1 MEFIDLSQDIYQDMM
16 VYPGH
21 SKTALWQHATHE
33 ETSERFDG
41 GFSFQ
46 TLAFT
51 MNDNGPTH
59 VDSFSHLDPGEG
71 ALTIDQMPLMM
82 FYGPAVCLDVSHVP
96 PRSDITADHLRAAN
110 EASAVPVSRG
120 DIMLLH
126 TADWNRHG
134 GTRAYLTEF
143 PGIGESGAGWIVSE
157 GIKTFGV
164 DSPTPDNPASRIYPC
179 HMMCRRS
186 GITHFENLANLDKV
200 LNRRFTFAG
209 FPLKLRGAHGG
220 PTRAVAIIETDG
232 A

>member
-21 SKTALWQHATHE
+21 SKTAMWQHATHE

-59 VDSFSHLDPGEG
+59 VDSFSHLDPSPG
-71 ALTIDQMPLMM
+71 AWTIDQMPLEM
-82 FYGPAVCLDVSHVP
+82 FYGPAVCLDVSHVDP
-96 PRSDITADHLRAAN
+96 KTDITAEHLAKAN
-110 EASAVPVSRG
+110 EASAVQVRRG
-120 DIMLLH
+120 DILLLH
-126 TADWNRHG
+126 TADWNRRA
-134 GTRAYLTEF
+134 GTRSYLTDF
-143 PGIGESGAGWIVSE
+143 PGLGESGAEWIVSE
-157 GIKTFGV
+157 GVKTFGV
-164 DSPTPDNPASRIYPC
+164 DSPTPDNPVSRIYPC

-200 LNRRFTFAG
+200 LNRRFIFAG

-220 PTRAVAIIETDG
+220 PTRAVAILDG
-232 A
+232 TGA

>member
-21 SKTALWQHATHE
+21 SKTAMWQHATHE
-33 ETSERFDG
+33 ETSERFEG

-59 VDSFSHLDPGEG
+59 VDSFSHLDPSPD
-71 ALTIDQMPLMM
+71 ALTIDQMPLEM
-82 FYGPAVCLDVSHVP
+82 FYGPAVCLDVSHVEP
-96 PRSDITADHLRAAN
+96 KTDITAEHLAKAN
-110 EASAVPVSRG
+110 EASAVQVRRG
-120 DIMLLH
+120 DILLLH
-126 TADWNRHG
+126 TADWNRRA
-134 GTRAYLTEF
+134 GTRAYLTDF
-143 PGIGESGAGWIVSE
+143 PGLGESGAEWIVSE
-157 GIKTFGV
+157 GVKTFGV
-164 DSPTPDNPASRIYPC
+164 DSPTPDNPVSRSYPC

-200 LNRRFTFAG
+200 LNRRFIFAG
-209 FPLKLRGAHGG
+209 FPLKLQGAHGG
-220 PTRAVAIIETDG
+220 PTRAVAILGADG

>member
-21 SKTALWQHATHE
+21 SRTALWQHATHE

-59 VDSFSHLDPGEG
+59 VDSFSHLDPSPD
-71 ALTIDQMPLMM
+71 AWTIDQMPLEM

-96 PRSDITADHLRAAN
+96 ARTDITAEHLTKAN
-110 EASAVPVSRG
+110 EASTVQVRRG
-120 DIMLLH
+120 DILLLH
-126 TADWNRHG
+126 TADWNRRA
-134 GTRAYLTEF
+134 GTRAYLTDF
-143 PGIGESGAGWIVSE
+143 PGIGESGAEWIVGE
-157 GIKTFGV
+157 GVKTFGV

-186 GITHFENLANLDKV
+186 GITHFENLANLDKL
-200 LNRRFTFAG
+200 LNRRFIFAG

-220 PTRAVAIIETDG
+220 PTRAVAILDADG